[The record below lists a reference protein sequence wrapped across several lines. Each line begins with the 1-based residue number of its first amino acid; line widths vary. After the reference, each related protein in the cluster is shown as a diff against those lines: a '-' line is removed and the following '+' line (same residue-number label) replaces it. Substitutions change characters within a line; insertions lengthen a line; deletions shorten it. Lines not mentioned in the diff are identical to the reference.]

1 MFSVDLLCHNFH
13 CPAVAGPVSAPPTS
27 RSRQASL
34 VAGAG
39 STTLLQQP
47 GQDEPSSTTQRD
59 SARAASTAAADT
71 QSPRVSGL
79 ALGAMAAAS
88 SPSASASG
96 AASARGVF
104 DLVKSWGSKVRPA
117 RFLVEFA
124 VTFGAGSS

>member
-1 MFSVDLLCHNFH
+1 M
-13 CPAVAGPVSAPPTS
+13 SAPPTS

-104 DLVKSWGSKVRPA
+104 DLVKSWGEGSKVRPA